1 MIELKEVSYHY
12 TDGTKALHEVSLTIT
27 AGRKIAVLGNNG
39 AGKSTLFLHLN
50 GLLRPTEGQL
60 LFNGSPFTYK
70 RKQLQELR
78 RQVGLVFQNPDTQL
92 FSPTVR
98 EDVLYG
104 PSNLEW
110 EQERIEQAAKQ
121 AMEQTGVLEFQ
132 HKPPHF
138 LSIGQKKR
146 AAIASV
152 LAMQPKLL
160 VLDEPTAGL
169 DPYYARKILHL
180 LTDWHHEETTIM
192 LSTHD
197 VDFAYEWADEILV
210 MKQGSIQAFGRTVDI
225 FNKPELLADCHLERP
240 WIMEVYAALQIDET
254 QKMETI
260 PRSKPE
266 LLEWIMKKT
275 TKDRGNFTERILLK

>member
-27 AGRKIAVLGNNG
+27 TGRKIAVLGNNG

-78 RQVGLVFQNPDTQL
+78 RQVGFVFQNPDTQL

-121 AMEQTGVLEFQ
+121 AMEQTGVLGFQ

-169 DPYYARKILHL
+169 DPYYARKIMHL
-180 LTDWHHEETTIM
+180 LTDWHHEGTTIM

-197 VDFAYEWADEILV
+197 VNFAYEWADEVLV
-210 MKQGSIQAFGRTVDI
+210 MKQGSIRAFGKAVDI
-225 FNKPELLADCHLERP
+225 FSDYQLLADCHLEQP
-240 WIMEVYAALQIDET
+240 WIMEVYAALQMEET
-254 QKMETI
+254 QKVETI
-260 PRSKPE
+260 PKSKTE
-266 LLEWIMKKT
+266 LLEWIIKNT
-275 TKDRGNFTERILLK
+275 TKDRENFTERILLK